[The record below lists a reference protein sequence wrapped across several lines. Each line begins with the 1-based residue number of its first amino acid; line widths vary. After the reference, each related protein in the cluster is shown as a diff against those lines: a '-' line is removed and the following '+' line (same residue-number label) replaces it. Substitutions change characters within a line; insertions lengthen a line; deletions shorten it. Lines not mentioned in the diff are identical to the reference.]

1 MGNQLG
7 AQLGSVYFDAFF
19 DALFCGRTPYRP
31 SRIIR
36 NKDNLVVFWKDG
48 TKTVVK
54 PHNEGYDPEK
64 GLGMALARKLWGR
77 AGTLR
82 YIDSIEN
89 QNERSAR

>member
-1 MGNQLG
+1 MDTQLG
-7 AQLGSVYFDAFF
+7 AQLGSVYFDVLSAAFF
-19 DALFCGRTPYRP
+19 CDRTSYRP

-36 NKDNLVVFWKDG
+36 NKDNLIVFWEDG

-77 AGTLR
+77 ADTLR

-89 QNERSAR
+89 QNERSAQ